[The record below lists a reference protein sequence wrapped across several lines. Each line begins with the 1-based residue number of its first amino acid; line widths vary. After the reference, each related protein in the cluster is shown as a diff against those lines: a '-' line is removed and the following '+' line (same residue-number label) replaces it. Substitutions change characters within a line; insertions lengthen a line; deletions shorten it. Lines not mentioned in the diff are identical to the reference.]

1 MTWKPLDPTK
11 GIKAPVTRA
20 HNKFLDEAVEI
31 QLDRASPKDAAF
43 LARQFIQAT
52 LPHSDP
58 KAPTWTRK
66 NGNFALGLQ
75 AGFNHLT
82 SESYGLPYGV
92 IPRLLLFWITTE
104 ALRTKQRRLELG
116 NSLAQ
121 FMREVGLN
129 PETGGGKRSDAK
141 RLQEQMRRL
150 FQAHISFMQS
160 DPQGVSGEAW
170 MDMKIAPRGV
180 VWWDVKNPEQ
190 GTLWKSWIELGE
202 TFFEAITSSPI
213 PVDTRALKAL
223 KRSPLALDLYALC
236 CYESYRV
243 QKTDKARFIPW
254 RSLMMQLGADY
265 EGDRAAHDFAVKC
278 RKALLKVKAVMPSLR
293 LGNEPG
299 GVTILPE
306 SLTAI
311 PLQDK
316 TKERTVKRS
325 PPSITS

>member
-1 MTWKPLDPTK
+1 MTEPS
-11 GIKAPVTRA
+11 ASQVTRA
-20 HNKFLDEAVEI
+20 ASKFLDEAVGI
-31 QLDRASPKDAAF
+31 QLDRASAKDAAF

-52 LPHSDP
+52 LPHRDP
-58 KAPTWTRK
+58 KADTWTRK

-170 MDMKIAPRGV
+170 LDMKIAPRGV

-190 GTLWKSWIELGE
+190 GALWKSWIELGE

-265 EGDRAAHDFAVKC
+265 EGEHAARDFAVKC

-306 SLTAI
+306 SMTAI
-311 PLQDK
+311 PVQDRS
-316 TKERTVKRS
+316 KEGTVKRS
-325 PPSITS
+325 TPSLTS